1 MTNTNNKLAM
11 AKDLVA
17 KMAEAGHV
25 VSLRDAWKLSGLV
38 AVAAGRVRDE
48 QKKAARAERV
58 RKGMVANWCMEA
70 RAAGAYDG
78 E

>member
-1 MTNTNNKLAM
+1 MTNTNKKLAM

-25 VSLRDAWKLSGLV
+25 VSLRDAWKLSALV
-38 AVAAGRVRDE
+38 GVAAGRVRDE
-48 QKKAARAERV
+48 QARKDRAERV
-58 RKGMVANWCMEA
+58 RRGMVGNWCADM
-70 RAAGAYDG
+70 RAAGLWDG